1 MTKLLLIRHGE
12 TMFNRARRLQGCKDV
27 PLSDLG
33 TRQADAC
40 ANYIASLNRG
50 TITALYS
57 SPLAR
62 AYMTASAIGKAVGLD
77 VVTDDR
83 LKEIDVGALEGMTW
97 DEVQL
102 AYPDFMVEHRADPI
116 GTRYPGGESVADV
129 SARARDLADGFVC
142 EHGDETIVIVGH
154 AIVLKALICRVLNL
168 DVANHLRLTVGNAS
182 LSIAS
187 VSRVDD
193 DVKGKVLL
201 LNDRHF
207 LEALGLDAP
216 RKEGHEE

>member
-50 TITALYS
+50 RITAVYS
-57 SPLAR
+57 SPLSR
-62 AYMTASAIGKAVGLD
+62 AYVTAGAIGKAVGFD

-97 DEVQL
+97 DEVQ
-102 AYPDFMVEHRADPI
+102 I
-116 GTRYPGGESVADV
+116 GLR
-129 SARARDLADGFVC
+129 GF
-142 EHGDETIVIVGH
+142 HGRT
-154 AIVLKALICRVLNL
+154 
-168 DVANHLRLTVGNAS
+168 
-182 LSIAS
+182 
-187 VSRVDD
+187 
-193 DVKGKVLL
+193 
-201 LNDRHF
+201 
-207 LEALGLDAP
+207 
-216 RKEGHEE
+216 

>member
-27 PLSDLG
+27 PPLSDLG

-102 AYPDFMVEHRADPI
+102 AYPDFMVEHRADPL
-116 GTRYPGGESVADV
+116 GPGILEEKASRM
-129 SARARDLADGFVC
+129 SRR
-142 EHGDETIVIVGH
+142 EH
-154 AIVLKALICRVLNL
+154 AILPTDLSAIMAMRQSSSL
-168 DVANHLRLTVGNAS
+168 DM
-182 LSIAS
+182 
-187 VSRVDD
+187 
-193 DVKGKVLL
+193 LL
-201 LNDRHF
+201 F
-207 LEALGLDAP
+207 
-216 RKEGHEE
+216 